1 LIKVS
6 KNSEPLFSVILTT
19 YNRNYLAQRAIN
31 SLINQT
37 MHNWELI
44 IVDDGSTDSS
54 YQTLIPECLFNDKI
68 RYIFHSNRKQAYS
81 KNTGIIASTGK
92 YVTFLDSDDEYL
104 PNHLESREK
113 ILLKYPEIDLL
124 HGGIEIIGSQFV
136 PDMRNTSK
144 MIHLSKCVASGTF
157 FCKRE
162 KALQIGGFDDI
173 EYGDDT
179 VFFDKC
185 LNSNLVIYK
194 TDIKTYKYYRNI
206 DDSICNRVNFKK

>member
-1 LIKVS
+1 MIKVS

-19 YNRNYLAQRAIN
+19 YNRYDLVQRAIN
-31 SLINQT
+31 SLLNQT

-44 IVDDGSTDSS
+44 LVDDGSTDSS
-54 YQTLIPECLFNDKI
+54 YLSVIPECLCNDKI

-81 KNTGIIASTGK
+81 KNAGIMASTGK

-104 PNHLESREK
+104 PNHLESREQ

-124 HGGIEIIGSQFV
+124 HGGIEIIGNQFV

-144 MIHLSKCVASGTF
+144 LIHLSKCVASGTF

-162 KALQIGGFDDI
+162 KALQIGGFDDV

-185 LNSNLVIYK
+185 LKNNFVMYK
-194 TDIKTYKYYRNI
+194 TDIKTYKYYRKI
-206 DDSICNRVNFKK
+206 EDSICNRMNIV